1 MARQG
6 NTTTVGL
13 GWHDHQ
19 QPRKQAIARLQPGT
33 PCPYCGH
40 PMYPTVQM
48 AELAGMHPRLRALD
62 YDHVIPR
69 ALGGA
74 KGPRRL
80 THSLCNRRAGQRLS
94 TKIRMARTKSRQRA
108 YNRW

>member
-6 NTTTVGL
+6 NTTAVGL

-19 QPRKQAIARLQPGT
+19 QPRKQALARLQPGT
-33 PCPYCGH
+33 PCPYCGY

-48 AELAGMHPRLRALD
+48 AELAGMHPRLRALH

-69 ALGGA
+69 ILGGS
-74 KGPRRL
+74 KGPKRL
-80 THSLCNRRAGQRLS
+80 MHAYCNTRLGAQLGN
-94 TKIRMARTKSRQRA
+94 KIRASRARAVR